1 MIKFVRGLACL
12 VLLCLMAACKND
24 SEDVGMSIRPQAD
37 QIILGSDTFHVVSQ
51 DFLAEA
57 ISAQVDTLLLG
68 DFYSSTYGSTK
79 AEMMVQF
86 APPLNYKFPTEAYNP
101 QPDSLVLLM
110 YYKNWFG
117 SSSAPL
123 QVSIYEIDKAPL
135 IYSENYMS
143 NFEVS
148 DFTTQSILMGQS
160 VMTSIDKNLADSILE
175 DETYVPRM
183 RYKLSQE
190 QLERFFAFP
199 ESAYTSLSAFNNL
212 FKGMYVTTTYG
223 SSTMLHIYQIDLK
236 LYYHYTYDKMGKDTV
251 VNTSIVYP
259 ANQEVRQI
267 NKFVHDD
274 MASVMVPRDS
284 VNYLTATAGAYPK
297 VNIPIG
303 RMRERI
309 TERIGDRLL
318 NYNRALLKVEATE
331 LDSSDLA
338 MPIPPSVM
346 LLRMSDYE
354 RYLSY
359 NQLPTTADSTAVIG
373 YYSTSNQCCSFDM
386 SYLLTKVM
394 RADMQN
400 FDEELDMI
408 LMPVDVT
415 TMTSATGTTLTT
427 VRPRTRLAAAT
438 IRSGKNEYSP
448 MRLEVIYNG
457 F

>member
-1 MIKFVRGLACL
+1 M
-12 VLLCLMAACKND
+12 
-24 SEDVGMSIRPQAD
+24 
-37 QIILGSDTFHVVSQ
+37 
-51 DFLAEA
+51 
-57 ISAQVDTLLLG
+57 
-68 DFYSSTYGSTK
+68 
-79 AEMMVQF
+79 
-86 APPLNYKFPTEAYNP
+86 
-101 QPDSLVLLM
+101 
-110 YYKNWFG
+110 
-117 SSSAPL
+117 
-123 QVSIYEIDKAPL
+123 
-135 IYSENYMS
+135 
-143 NFEVS
+143 
-148 DFTTQSILMGQS
+148 
-160 VMTSIDKNLADSILE
+160 
-175 DETYVPRM
+175 
-183 RYKLSQE
+183 
-190 QLERFFAFP
+190 
-199 ESAYTSLSAFNNL
+199 L
-212 FKGMYVTTTYG
+212 FR
-223 SSTMLHIYQIDLK
+223 S
-236 LYYHYTYDKMGKDTV
+236 
-251 VNTSIVYP
+251 
-259 ANQEVRQI
+259 
-267 NKFVHDD
+267 
-274 MASVMVPRDS
+274 RDS

-373 YYSTSNQCCSFDM
+373 YYSTSNQCYSFDM

-415 TMTSATGTTLTT
+415 TMTTATGATLTT

-448 MRLEVIYNG
+448 MRLEVSYNG